1 MWNDQIRSIT
11 YPHLC
16 GHAIARNDS
25 LAVTCAK
32 PFEDCFKLPLTQ
44 EAYTEFLLL
53 KGELDALSL
62 ASQQGDNW
70 SFIWGRNNY
79 TSKAFYKLNFASMQP
94 PRPFRWIWK
103 TKCVMKIKVFIWL
116 LFSDRLN
123 TRNMLDRRKYAP
135 LNADLTCVLCPLH
148 HRETL
153 SHLFFQMP
161 F

>member
-16 GHAIARNDS
+16 GHAIVRNES

-44 EAYTEFLLL
+44 EAYTEFLQL

-70 SFIWGRNNY
+70 SFIWVRNNY
-79 TSKAFYKLNFASMQP
+79 TSKALYKLNFAAMQP
-94 PRPFRWIWK
+94 PIPFRWIWK

-123 TRNMLDRRKYAP
+123 TGDMLDRRKCAP
-135 LNADLTCVLCPLH
+135 
-148 HRETL
+148 
-153 SHLFFQMP
+153 
-161 F
+161 